1 MTEERASGSEGP
13 PRTGATGGAATSAGS
28 GRARRTSGA
37 LQVGHGVD
45 AWRFLLGL
53 DVESFEAG
61 VDVVALGQPLLPEYV
76 QAMITET
83 IANYD
88 LTDRCVMTAAF
99 VTYLRMMMT
108 EVMVA
113 FERGVA
119 AGGARERDEILV
131 DVVVEDDGN
140 AGDEAGLM
148 QVSLVTVDL
157 GGQGHDGD
165 EASFMQRTLT
175 GQFQGAAASR
185 WSRALQGLQDDLGMQ
200 APALRN
206 ANIAGLQARLSS
218 AAPFDASYREP
229 LQALLVGMQ
238 ECGFSEAAVGD
249 VGWQISWWG
258 RLVTAIQMEL
268 TTDRP
273 AVPSSPT
280 QEEVLTMAEDEREV
294 QVERA
299 SEQEAR
305 RRQEEDH
312 DKEEEAFMNYQMG
325 LLPEGPRGDEAGT
338 QAAGSTEKP
347 PRLSAQALRAWE
359 DWEWHNIL
367 QEPPRQRR
375 RTMLAVTVGG
385 SQSVDGPWLSRTIRV
400 PCSRD
405 PRSVHLK
412 FDLTFEE
419 EMYPDDVETV
429 VLPEPHRGS
438 CVGGLPDSGATHEAE
453 AVVEYPSPDDVETVV
468 LPEAHRG
475 GVDGGLPDRGAT
487 HGVEATL
494 EYPANALPAAQS
506 DGATVGPVG
515 ADGENQVQS
524 SGEAGPAPT
533 VDLDPSSEGQ
543 LLADGTL
550 MDVTWS
556 DYESLY
562 EQWKMGL
569 VDDSTVRQAGGRNL
583 LDLMQT
589 QYILD
594 MDESLS
600 ALSSS
605 TTTTSSSTVAS
616 RSSSMPTSTES
627 LLG

>member
-1 MTEERASGSEGP
+1 
-13 PRTGATGGAATSAGS
+13 
-28 GRARRTSGA
+28 
-37 LQVGHGVD
+37 
-45 AWRFLLGL
+45 
-53 DVESFEAG
+53 
-61 VDVVALGQPLLPEYV
+61 
-76 QAMITET
+76 
-83 IANYD
+83 
-88 LTDRCVMTAAF
+88 
-99 VTYLRMMMT
+99 
-108 EVMVA
+108 
-113 FERGVA
+113 
-119 AGGARERDEILV
+119 
-131 DVVVEDDGN
+131 
-140 AGDEAGLM
+140 
-148 QVSLVTVDL
+148 
-157 GGQGHDGD
+157 
-165 EASFMQRTLT
+165 
-175 GQFQGAAASR
+175 
-185 WSRALQGLQDDLGMQ
+185 MQ

-238 ECGFSEAAVGD
+238 ECGCSEAAVGD

-258 RLVTAIQMEL
+258 RLVTAIQMEQ

-273 AVPSSPT
+273 AAPCSPT
-280 QEEVLTMAEDEREV
+280 QEELLTMAEDEREV

-299 SEQEAR
+299 REQEAR
-305 RRQEEDH
+305 QRQEEDH

-325 LLPEGPRGDEAGT
+325 LLSPEGRRGDEAGT
-338 QAAGSTEKP
+338 QAAGSSERP

-375 RTMLAVTVGG
+375 RTTLVVTMGG

-412 FDLTFEE
+412 FDLNFEE
-419 EMYPDDVETV
+419 EMYPDDVETL
-429 VLPEPHRGS
+429 VLPEPHRGG
-438 CVGGLPDSGATHEAE
+438 CVEGLPDSGATHEAE
-453 AVVEYPSPDDVETVV
+453 AAVEYPSPDNVETG
-468 LPEAHRG
+468 LHPEAHLG
-475 GVDGGLPDRGAT
+475 GTAGGLPDRGTT
-487 HGVEATL
+487 HGAEATL
-494 EYPANALPAAQS
+494 EYPANAFSTAPL
-506 DGATVGPVG
+506 DGAVIGPVG
-515 ADGENQVQS
+515 TAGETQGQGS
-524 SGEAGPAPT
+524 SEAGPAPT
-533 VDLDPSSEGQ
+533 LDLDPSSEGQ

-605 TTTTSSSTVAS
+605 TTTTPSSSMAS

-627 LLG
+627 GLS